1 MLFNVCA
8 LYIKIMNNENQTIHK
23 SDDNLTIYGWN
34 EKLNQLKQESI
45 YSALAHGRV
54 SIVHRTCYEVISG
67 NGLFQCELTGNMMYG
82 KSDDELPCTGDW
94 VIFQPFDEHKGII
107 VDSLPRERTL
117 YRKKSGTVADKQ
129 AIASYVDK
137 AFIVQSLDDNFNV
150 RRAERFIAQIM
161 EENIKPVLVLNKAD
175 LGCDRQNID
184 EAIKHIA
191 RQFPVFITS
200 ICQPQT
206 ILRLRESITKGET
219 VVFVGSS
226 GVGKSSLVNTLCGK
240 SVLNTSDISL
250 STGKGRHTS
259 TRREMVLVDGSGVLI
274 DTPGVREFGLAID
287 NPDSLAEMFEISDYA
302 ESCRF
307 SDCKHI
313 DEPGCA
319 VLEAVHN
326 GTLDHK
332 VYESYLKLKR
342 EAWHFSASEHEKRKK
357 EKSFTKL
364 VEEVK
369 KRKAN
374 F

>member
-1 MLFNVCA
+1 M
-8 LYIKIMNNENQTIHK
+8 
-23 SDDNLTIYGWN
+23 
-34 EKLNQLKQESI
+34 
-45 YSALAHGRV
+45 
-54 SIVHRTCYEVISG
+54 
-67 NGLFQCELTGNMMYG
+67 
-82 KSDDELPCTGDW
+82 
-94 VIFQPFDEHKGII
+94 
-107 VDSLPRERTL
+107 
-117 YRKKSGTVADKQ
+117 
-129 AIASYVDK
+129 
-137 AFIVQSLDDNFNV
+137 
-150 RRAERFIAQIM
+150 
-161 EENIKPVLVLNKAD
+161 LNKAD
-175 LGCDRQNID
+175 LDFDRQEI
-184 EAIKHIA
+184 EEQIKHIF
-191 RQFPVFITS
+191 RRIPVFFTS
-200 ICQPQT
+200 IRQPET
-206 ILRLRESITKGET
+206 ILRLRESIPEGET

-226 GVGKSSLVNTLCGK
+226 GVGKSSLVNALCGK
-240 SVLNTSDISL
+240 SLLLASDISL

-259 TRREMVLVDGSGVLI
+259 TRREMVLMDGSGVLI

-287 NPDSLAEMFEISDYA
+287 NPDSLTEMFEISDYA

-374 F
+374 R

>member
-1 MLFNVCA
+1 M
-8 LYIKIMNNENQTIHK
+8 
-23 SDDNLTIYGWN
+23 
-34 EKLNQLKQESI
+34 
-45 YSALAHGRV
+45 
-54 SIVHRTCYEVISG
+54 
-67 NGLFQCELTGNMMYG
+67 
-82 KSDDELPCTGDW
+82 
-94 VIFQPFDEHKGII
+94 
-107 VDSLPRERTL
+107 
-117 YRKKSGTVADKQ
+117 
-129 AIASYVDK
+129 
-137 AFIVQSLDDNFNV
+137 QSLDDNFNV
-150 RRAERFIAQIM
+150 RRAERFIAQVM
-161 EENIKPVLVLNKAD
+161 EEKIKPVLVLNKAD
-175 LGCDRQNID
+175 LGCDRQKID

-200 ICQPQT
+200 IRQPQT

-226 GVGKSSLVNTLCGK
+226 GVGKSSLVNALCGK

-259 TRREMVLVDGSGVLI
+259 TRREMVLMDGSGVLI

-287 NPDSLAEMFEISDYA
+287 NPDSLTEMFEISDYA

-332 VYESYLKLKR
+332 VYESYLKLRR
-342 EAWHFSASEHEKRKK
+342 EAWHFSASEHEKRKRRNPLRN
-357 EKSFTKL
+357 S
-364 VEEVK
+364 
-369 KRKAN
+369 
-374 F
+374 